1 LKGKKIEEINKEYYW
16 GVIRDKIY
24 IPEAVNENESSGSYL
39 YIDLGPS
46 GTMANF
52 VKYNLKPDS
61 ISKTFNIITPF
72 DNELKNLDCIS
83 NFFSI

>member
-1 LKGKKIEEINKEYYW
+1 MILNC
-16 GVIRDKIY
+16 
-24 IPEAVNENESSGSYL
+24 GSYF

-61 ISKTFNIITPF
+61 ISKTFNIIAPF
-72 DNELKNLDCIS
+72 DNELKNLDYIYIS
-83 NFFSI
+83 FFQYKLNFIGGKK